1 MEKEIKVILLI
12 ALILIL
18 LVGNLIFLS
27 SYSLI
32 TGNLVTQSY
41 PNKHS
46 YTKAICEK
54 NVCQDYEIACIN
66 KTMIS
71 QIPVTEKVYFP
82 EDWKDNRS
90 EEAIK
95 KLC

>member
-1 MEKEIKVILLI
+1 MEKETKAILL
-12 ALILIL
+12 LILCLIL

-27 SYSLI
+27 SYDLI
-32 TGNLVTQSY
+32 TGNIINKSY
-41 PNKHS
+41 PNKYS
-46 YTKAICEK
+46 FTKAICEK

-66 KTMIS
+66 RTMIS
-71 QIPVTEKVYFP
+71 QIPLTEKVYFP

-90 EEAIK
+90 EDAIK